1 MIARHWL
8 PASLRSDLAHRL
20 VGATI
25 GSAGIWA
32 AGTLATLAI
41 GVLLAR
47 PLGPEGYGVYGT
59 ALAIV
64 SLLGVPATF
73 GLPLL
78 ATRELAAAQAR
89 GDVAALAGHRRWFP
103 RLVLVSAIVTAAA
116 LLGGLAVLGH
126 LIAPHVRMTL
136 ACAALLVPGLALCAL
151 GSAMLR
157 GLGEVVAGQA
167 LDVLARPLLF
177 LAGLA
182 AIHGFATEFTP
193 EGAVA
198 VQAVTSAVV
207 AIGGFWWLGRQWST
221 DVRTTRP
228 APELRRWGASAWPL
242 ALADGFRVLEGAYGV
257 LLVSALST
265 TFEAGLLRV
274 ALASLALCTAP
285 ISLQNLIVAPY
296 LSEAYAQQRMGQ
308 VQRIAAGSALFMTM
322 TVGAAT
328 LGFALIDLSHGTVG
342 QAQRLIGIAMALGA
356 ASGFAAQM
364 GFVQLLNPS
373 PRAMLHGGAAV
384 AAAGNLL
391 AVAPLGIW
399 GVIAGF
405 ALASFGY
412 GLARPG
418 FSAAASIA
426 VGPERQGAVAGAVSS
441 IAGASIALPPILAV
455 ALYQYWWSAPFVIAA
470 AGSAWVALCGTPLFA
485 RMFPQSD

>member
-1 MIARHWL
+1 MAGSGRDFTMAGARL
-8 PASLRSDLAHRL
+8 SRPLYLLLFFVTFATAVGNLGL
-20 VGATI
+20 V
-25 GSAGIWA
+25 SVMP
-32 AGTLATLAI
+32 AI
-41 GVLLAR
+41 GR
-47 PLGPEGYGVYGT
+47 
-59 ALAIV
+59 ALAIPDALV
-64 SLLGVPATF
+64 ACIFSASALAWMFTSPFWARRSDVRGRKPMLLVGLGGFTFSMAGCAAVVLVGLKGVLPALAIFAVFTIVRSSYGLF
-73 GLPLL
+73 GSAAP
-78 ATRELAAAQAR
+78 TAAQALVADR
-89 GDVAALAGHRRWFP
+89 SEGATRVRALSGLAGALSLGTILGPAVAPLFLAEPAGLAGPPFAFGAMGAVLLLAVVAFLPRDRAVAANAGPKPPSLWRDP
-103 RLVLVSAIVTAAA
+103 AI
-116 LLGGLAVLGH
+116 
-126 LIAPHVRMTL
+126 
-136 ACAALLVPGLALCAL
+136 
-151 GSAMLR
+151 
-157 GLGEVVAGQA
+157 
-167 LDVLARPLLF
+167 RPLLI
-177 LAGLA
+177 AGL
-182 AIHGFATEFTP
+182 
-193 EGAVA
+193 
-198 VQAVTSAVV
+198 VV
-207 AIGGFWWLGRQWST
+207 A
-221 DVRTTRP
+221 
-228 APELRRWGASAWPL
+228 SAQ
-242 ALADGFRVLEGAYGV
+242 AINIY
-257 LLVSALST
+257 
-265 TFEAGLLRV
+265 
-274 ALASLALCTAP
+274 
-285 ISLQNLIVAPY
+285 
-296 LSEAYAQQRMGQ
+296 
-308 VQRIAAGSALFMTM
+308 
-322 TVGAAT
+322 T

-455 ALYQYWWSAPFVIAA
+455 TLYQYWWSAPFVIAA